1 MALVKMSKLLN
12 AAKKKDVGCG
22 SFSIYNMESL
32 MGVVQAAEELQT
44 PVILQL
50 AEKRFSTAPLSLVGP
65 MMISAAERSDLDIAV
80 HLDHGCSF
88 EAIQQALDMGFTSVM
103 YDGSMLPFEL
113 NVEHSQKAVEL
124 ARRYDADVEA
134 ELGRMGVSE
143 DGDENYGVKWTDP
156 ADAVRFIEQ
165 THVDALALAIG
176 NQHGDYKEAP
186 DLQFG
191 IVEKVRECM
200 PEQILVLHG
209 GSGISDSEFQHCI
222 RSGITKINIATAILN
237 REIQN
242 GKGYLLRV
250 DMPNYYDLNKKFV
263 DAAYEVA
270 AHHIQVFNFANHT

>member
-12 AAKKKDVGCG
+12 AAKKKCVGCG

-32 MGVVQAAEELQT
+32 MGVIRAAEELHT

-103 YDGSMLPFEL
+103 YDGSMLPFDE
-113 NVEHSQKAVEL
+113 NVEYSQKTMEMAH
-124 ARRYDADVEA
+124 RYDADVEA
-134 ELGRMGVSE
+134 ELGMMGVSE
-143 DGDENYGVKWTDP
+143 DGERDYGMKWTNP
-156 ADAVRFIEQ
+156 ADAVRFIEK

-176 NQHGDYKEAP
+176 NQHGAYKEEP

-191 IVEKVRECM
+191 IVEKVRERM

-209 GSGISDSEFQHCI
+209 GSGISDDKFQHCI
-222 RSGITKINIATAILN
+222 KSGITKINIATAILN
-237 REIQN
+237 QEMQT
-242 GKGYLLRV
+242 GKGYFQQANT
-250 DMPNYYDLNKKFV
+250 PNYYDLNKQFV

-270 AHHIQVFNFANHT
+270 LHHIQVFNFANHT